1 MDITSIVVLAA
12 AWPGFVFGLLPE
24 LPVTLTGASL
34 NMGSIL
40 LVVGKVVEEMV
51 RQETSLTNTA
61 AESQGTCISDV
72 HQLPFLDFTSA
83 MLVVLNL
90 TWRSLPVSLAAM
102 AFLKLITSMCF
113 FQAITVMSP

>member
-1 MDITSIVVLAA
+1 MITTNQISHKINDTVVDITSIVVLAA
-12 AWPGFVFGLLPE
+12 AWSGFGFGLLPDLLPE

-61 AESQGTCISDV
+61 AESQG
-72 HQLPFLDFTSA
+72 A
-83 MLVVLNL
+83 KN
-90 TWRSLPVSLAAM
+90 
-102 AFLKLITSMCF
+102 
-113 FQAITVMSP
+113 